1 MHAWLFATAFVLY
14 TGDYVIAGV
23 LPELTND
30 LGVTE
35 GQTGQ
40 LVAVSSLTVALAA
53 PIATVVLAHA
63 SRRRLFG
70 FALLVFIFTKS
81 AAAVA
86 PSFAVL
92 MILRVVAAMAL
103 SPGKRWHSTPP
114 GPTSASLWEPRSAVL
129 PYPGS
134 G

>member
-1 MHAWLFATAFVLY
+1 MHTWLFATAFVLY
-14 TGDYVIAGV
+14 TDDHVIAGV

-30 LGVTE
+30 LGVAE
-35 GQTGQ
+35 GQAGQ
-40 LVAVSSLTVALAA
+40 LVAVFSLMVALAA

-70 FALLVFIFTKS
+70 FALLVFIFTNS
-81 AAAVA
+81 AATVV
-86 PSFAVL
+86 PSFAAL
-92 MILRVVAAMAL
+92 MIQRAVAAMAL
-103 SPGKRWHSTPP
+103 SAGKRWHSTPP
-114 GPTSASLWEPRSAVL
+114 APTSASLWEPRSAML